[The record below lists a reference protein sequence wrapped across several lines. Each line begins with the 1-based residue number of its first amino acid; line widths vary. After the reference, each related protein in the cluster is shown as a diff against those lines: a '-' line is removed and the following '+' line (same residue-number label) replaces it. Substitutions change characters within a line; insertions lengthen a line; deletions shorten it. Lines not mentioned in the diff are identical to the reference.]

1 MRESASDGA
10 DRVSKRI
17 HAVLLNND
25 KNTSGEI
32 AKILM
37 ASPSKVSEW
46 LKIFSEQG
54 VEGLMEGHRSGRPS
68 RLDDLDKIL
77 LCDIIDSGPISY
89 GYVSGLWT
97 SIRIADV
104 IADEFGIEYHPG
116 HVRKLLQEFGFS
128 VQNPKRVLARAD
140 KEKQAKWIGSIY
152 PNIKKKRARKGPA

>member
-1 MRESASDGA
+1 MTPRFVCLHPRTSLRLTRMMREAASDGA

-17 HAVLLNND
+17 HAVLLNNA

-46 LKIFSEQG
+46 LKIFAEQG
-54 VEGLMEGHRSGRPS
+54 VDGLMEGHRSGRPS

-97 SIRIADV
+97 SIRIA
-104 IADEFGIEYHPG
+104 E
-116 HVRKLLQEFGFS
+116 
-128 VQNPKRVLARAD
+128 
-140 KEKQAKWIGSIY
+140 
-152 PNIKKKRARKGPA
+152 